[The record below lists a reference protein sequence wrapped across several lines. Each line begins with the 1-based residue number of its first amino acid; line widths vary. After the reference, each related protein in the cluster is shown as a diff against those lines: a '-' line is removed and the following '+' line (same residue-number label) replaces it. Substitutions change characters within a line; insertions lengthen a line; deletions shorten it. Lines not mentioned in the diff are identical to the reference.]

1 MKQIV
6 YDTTKVNI
14 PNLFRDW
21 KTTRGYIYIERERER
36 ERGGAWKFYGYW
48 KNIKKI
54 SFGNSRGQLK
64 KKWNFQ
70 DWSKKHLA
78 EFPYKMS
85 SFLVFKISK
94 GCNRVSRNL
103 QGQSFLSSRIS
114 KSKLIDL
121 KNSVVCF

>member
-21 KTTRGYIYIERERER
+21 KTTRGYIYRGRERER
-36 ERGGAWKFYGYW
+36 ERGGAWKFYEYW

-54 SFGNSRGQLK
+54 SFENSRGQLK

-70 DWSKKHLA
+70 DWSKKYLA

-85 SFLVFKISK
+85 SFLVLKFPRGVTEFHGICK
-94 GCNRVSRNL
+94 GKAFFRPEFPRVNW
-103 QGQSFLSSRIS
+103 
-114 KSKLIDL
+114 
-121 KNSVVCF
+121 